1 MCDGSVRAGLTCVNA
16 VASPERI
23 IEQIFSQVG
32 DIAMQAHEA
41 MTKDVVV
48 VGPDAT
54 VGEIAALLVRNRISA
69 VPVVEPGN
77 RVIGIVSQTDLA
89 HRSETDT
96 EKRRKWWLEV
106 FADADAKA
114 REYVKSHGLK
124 AKDVMT
130 RFIVTV
136 PSRASLADVAEILDT
151 HRIRQVP
158 VMDDGKLVGMIS
170 RTDLVRK
177 LAEIKV
183 TGPATR
189 PDNGAL
195 QKAIWDQVKA
205 QPWLKAAYVSLAV
218 KDGVVELWGAVD
230 SQEQRHALRV
240 LVEGVS
246 GVQKVEDQLG
256 LFPKMVGA

>member
-1 MCDGSVRAGLTCVNA
+1 M
-16 VASPERI
+16 VAR
-23 IEQIFSQVG
+23 
-32 DIAMQAHEA
+32 
-41 MTKDVVV
+41 
-48 VGPDAT
+48 
-54 VGEIAALLVRNRISA
+54 
-69 VPVVEPGN
+69 
-77 RVIGIVSQTDLA
+77 
-89 HRSETDT
+89 
-96 EKRRKWWLEV
+96 V

-114 REYVKSHGLK
+114 REYVKSYGLK

-151 HRIRQVP
+151 DRIRQVP

-170 RTDLVRK
+170 RTDPARK

-230 SQEQRHALRV
+230 SQAAPRA
-240 LVEGVS
+240 EGAGRGRERRAEGRGSTEAVP
-246 GVQKVEDQLG
+246 EDGGELETA
-256 LFPKMVGA
+256 GAEASAEHSNPLP